1 MLKEDKMKKK
11 RFTEE
16 QIHGILKESAAGM
29 KADELARKYGIH
41 PNTLS
46 RWKSKYDGMELS
58 DIKKM
63 KILEEENHK
72 LKRLVADQALNIQ
85 ALELVLGKK
94 W

>member
-1 MLKEDKMKKK
+1 MKKK

-16 QIHGILKESAAGM
+16 QIHGILKEAQSGITA
-29 KADELARKYGIH
+29 EEISRKYGIH
-41 PNTLS
+41 PNTMS

-63 KILEEENHK
+63 KLLEEENLK

>member
-1 MLKEDKMKKK
+1 MKKK

-16 QIHGILKESAAGM
+16 QIHGILKEADAGLTVE
-29 KADELARKYGIH
+29 ELTRKHGIH
-41 PNTLS
+41 PNTYY
-46 RWKSKYDGMELS
+46 RWRSKYDGMELS

-63 KILEEENHK
+63 KLLEDENAK

-85 ALELVLGKK
+85 ALELVLKKK